1 MAETPQDKSQ
11 TTDAGFQPLRQTSKE
26 STSKDKMIEGSAWMT
41 AGSIFSRLLGAI
53 YIIPWVIWFGTMSN
67 QANALFAKGYN
78 IYSFFLIAAIAGI
91 PSAIAKQV
99 AHYNTINEFAV
110 GQRLYKRG
118 LLLSGATGIVCALIL
133 YFGAPFLSNHDP
145 NVIPILHSLAWA
157 VLIIPTMSLT
167 RGFFQGYQEMAPS
180 AISQFVEQLAR
191 VAYMLITAFLIM
203 HVHHGNWVS
212 AVSQSTFAAF
222 IGAIGGMLVLFWY
235 YFRHRSRLREL
246 AENSKQ
252 ELAIPTKQLYK
263 EIIAQATPFIIIGS
277 AITIFQLID
286 QYTFFNI
293 MQRAFDYSTT
303 VVNTLYADFAFNS
316 NKLIMIVVSLGSAMA
331 ITAVPMLSEAKTRG
345 NKREINNQ
353 ITDALLL
360 FSFFMIPSALGMAA
374 IAQPLNTLF
383 YHYDVVGTLV
393 LQASSYV
400 SIILGLFTVI
410 SAIMQGIS
418 ENVRAV
424 GYFAIGVVVKFA
436 LQFPMVSYFGVMGPL
451 LSTAIGFGVVSW
463 LILRHLNQEYGISFH
478 RISRPFAG
486 ILVFSVLTFIV
497 AYATVHLSYL
507 ALNPNSK
514 FMAVFVSVLAACLG
528 GIVYLYATLK
538 TRLAD
543 MMIGDR
549 VERIRRILRIH

>member
-1 MAETPQDKSQ
+1 MAETPQEKSKA
-11 TTDAGFQPLRQTSKE
+11 TEAGFQPLRKTSKE
-26 STSKDKMIEGSAWMT
+26 STSKDKLIEGSAWMT
-41 AGSIFSRLLGAI
+41 AGSILSRLLGAI
-53 YIIPWVIWFGTMSN
+53 YIIPWVIWFGSMSDE
-67 QANALFAKGYN
+67 ANALFAKGYN

-91 PSAIAKQV
+91 PSAVAKQV
-99 AHYNTINEFAV
+99 AHYNTMNEFAV

-118 LLLSGATGIVCALIL
+118 LLLSGATGIVCALVL
-133 YFGAPFLSNHDP
+133 YFGAPLFSNSDP
-145 NVIPILHSLAWA
+145 NVVPTLHSLAWA

-191 VAYMLITAFLIM
+191 VAYMLISAFIIM
-203 HVHHGNWVS
+203 RVQHGNWVS

-222 IGAIGGMLVLFWY
+222 IGAIGGIFVLFLY
-235 YFRHRSRLREL
+235 YLRHRSRLREL

-286 QYTFFNI
+286 QFTFFNI
-293 MQRAFDYSTT
+293 MQQAFNYSTRL
-303 VVNTLYADFAFNS
+303 VNTLYAYFAFNS
-316 NKLIMIVVSLGSAMA
+316 NKLVMIVVSLGSAMA

-353 ITDALLL
+353 VTDALLL

-383 YHYDVVGTLV
+383 YHYDVIGTLV
-393 LQASSYV
+393 LELSAYV

-410 SAIMQGIS
+410 AAIMQGIS

-424 GYFAIGVVVKFA
+424 GYFAIGTVVKFA
-436 LQFPMVSYFGVMGPL
+436 LQFPLVAYLGAMGPL
-451 LSTAIGFGVVSW
+451 ISTAIGFAIVSG
-463 LILRHLNQEYGISFH
+463 LILRHLNQEYGIGYRRMSK
-478 RISRPFAG
+478 PFAG
-486 ILVFSVLTFIV
+486 ILVFSLIV
-497 AYATVHLSYL
+497 FAVASVVVRVSYL
-507 ALNPNSK
+507 FLDPYSKLIALL
-514 FMAVFVSVLAACLG
+514 VCVLAACLG
-528 GIVYLYATLK
+528 GFVYLYIALK

-543 MMIGDR
+543 MMLGDR
-549 VERIRRILRIH
+549 VERIRRLLRIH